1 MHKRTG
7 SVAGPP
13 VAIGSRAVLSHRRS
27 GSGPPLL
34 LLHGI
39 GLDVNCWEPVR
50 GLLERERDVI
60 AVDLPGF
67 GGSPMLE
74 GTPSVPALAGA
85 VEGLIADLGLERP
98 HVAGNSLGGAVSL
111 ELGARGAVSS
121 VCALSPA
128 GFTAGR
134 EESYTH
140 GTLLTIHAMAR
151 ALEPHAKLAYGGPVR
166 RTLLMS
172 MIVSR
177 PWRVSPEHAAG
188 MNHAT
193 ATSPGFLPTL
203 PEVNRWPPAA
213 PVCPATIAWGERDR
227 LLIHSRQAP
236 RAQRLLPGV
245 RHVTLRGCGHVPM
258 TDDPEQVAATI
269 LAATG

>member
-1 MHKRTG
+1 
-7 SVAGPP
+7 
-13 VAIGSRAVLSHRRS
+13 VLAHRRS

-39 GLDVNCWEPVR
+39 GLWSGCWEPVR
-50 GLLERERDVI
+50 GLLARERDVI

-67 GGSPMLE
+67 GDSAPLA
-74 GTPSVPALAGA
+74 GTPTVGALATA

-98 HVAGNSLGGAVSL
+98 QVAGNSLGGAISL
-111 ELGARGAVSS
+111 ELGARGAAGR

-128 GFTAGR
+128 GFAAGR
-134 EESYTH
+134 EHDYSI
-140 GTLLTIHAMAR
+140 GTLRAIHALAR
-151 ALEPHAKLAYGGPVR
+151 ALDPYAEAAYGGPIR
-166 RTLLMS
+166 RTLLMNVV
-172 MIVSR
+172 VSR
-177 PWRVSPEHAAG
+177 PWRVPVAHAVA

-193 ATSPGFLPTL
+193 ASAPGFLPTL
-203 PEVNRWPPAA
+203 PEVHRWTPAQ

-236 RAQRLLPGV
+236 RAARLLPGC

-258 TDDPEQVAATI
+258 TDDPEQVARVI
-269 LAATG
+269 LDA